1 MRGECPAK
9 HLLHHGSPRSWIG
22 SPVLFCSN
30 RRRCRVYTGFV
41 HTSIRLHVH
50 THIYAQISYTM
61 IANGSNIVL
70 GFVAIVYLGPFLS
83 GSILSAI
90 RRKRIRKEKERTG
103 ARFFHNAPFFEHSS
117 FAEKSKT
124 WEKLCWYQTANQYS
138 VMNAI

>member
-1 MRGECPAK
+1 M
-9 HLLHHGSPRSWIG
+9 
-22 SPVLFCSN
+22 LFCSN

-83 GSILSAI
+83 VSILSAI

-103 ARFFHNAPFFEHSS
+103 LDFSTMLHFFLAFVFCRKKQDLGKTLLVSDC
-117 FAEKSKT
+117 KSIFRYECDIT
-124 WEKLCWYQTANQYS
+124 QSALT
-138 VMNAI
+138 MNTTKINIVQI